1 MHARTWVK
9 RLTRL
14 GRVGRARARVV
25 YPGSRGRRRRGPLA
39 GERRD
44 GVGYQLIAST
54 PSGPMAAEAV
64 TDAVMADVRVL
75 AAEHGFS
82 GPELALDNIG
92 DQLVIAPPD
101 AEAMEEALARAMKS
115 VPDTEAE
122 EDVLDRMTVHRLRY
136 VLRSGA
142 ECDDCEILLVRV
154 GQFKAGG

>member
-1 MHARTWVK
+1 
-9 RLTRL
+9 
-14 GRVGRARARVV
+14 
-25 YPGSRGRRRRGPLA
+25 
-39 GERRD
+39 
-44 GVGYQLIAST
+44 VGYQLIAST
-54 PSGPMAAEAV
+54 PSGPMDAEAV
-64 TDAVMADVRVL
+64 TDAVMADVRGL

-82 GPELALDNIG
+82 GPEIALDNIG

-101 AEAMEEALARAMKS
+101 AEAMEQALARAMKS
-115 VPDTEAE
+115 VPDTEFD

>member
-1 MHARTWVK
+1 M
-9 RLTRL
+9 
-14 GRVGRARARVV
+14 
-25 YPGSRGRRRRGPLA
+25 
-39 GERRD
+39 
-44 GVGYQLIAST
+44 GYQLIAST

-115 VPDTEAE
+115 VPDTEAVE

>member
-1 MHARTWVK
+1 M
-9 RLTRL
+9 
-14 GRVGRARARVV
+14 
-25 YPGSRGRRRRGPLA
+25 
-39 GERRD
+39 
-44 GVGYQLIAST
+44 GYQLIAST

-75 AAEHGFS
+75 AVEHGFS

-115 VPDTEAE
+115 VPDTEVE
-122 EDVLDRMTVHRLRY
+122 EGLDRMTVHRLRY

>member
-1 MHARTWVK
+1 M
-9 RLTRL
+9 
-14 GRVGRARARVV
+14 
-25 YPGSRGRRRRGPLA
+25 
-39 GERRD
+39 
-44 GVGYQLIAST
+44 GYQLIAST

-92 DQLVIAPPD
+92 DQLVIAPPE

-115 VPDTEAE
+115 VPDTEV

-142 ECDDCEILLVRV
+142 ECDDCKILLVRV

>member
-1 MHARTWVK
+1 M
-9 RLTRL
+9 
-14 GRVGRARARVV
+14 
-25 YPGSRGRRRRGPLA
+25 
-39 GERRD
+39 
-44 GVGYQLIAST
+44 GYQLIAST

-82 GPELALDNIG
+82 GPQLALDDIG

-101 AEAMEEALARAMKS
+101 AEAMEGALARAMKG
-115 VPDTEAE
+115 VPDTEVDE
-122 EDVLDRMTVHRLRY
+122 GLDRMTVHRLRD

-154 GQFKAGG
+154 GQSKAGG

>member
-1 MHARTWVK
+1 M
-9 RLTRL
+9 
-14 GRVGRARARVV
+14 
-25 YPGSRGRRRRGPLA
+25 
-39 GERRD
+39 
-44 GVGYQLIAST
+44 GYQLIAST

-82 GPELALDNIG
+82 GPGLALDNIG

-115 VPDTEAE
+115 VPDTEVE

>member
-1 MHARTWVK
+1 M
-9 RLTRL
+9 
-14 GRVGRARARVV
+14 
-25 YPGSRGRRRRGPLA
+25 
-39 GERRD
+39 
-44 GVGYQLIAST
+44 GYQLIAST

-82 GPELALDNIG
+82 GPQLALDDIG

-115 VPDTEAE
+115 IPDNEVE
-122 EDVLDRMTVHRLRY
+122 EGLDRMTVHRLRY

>member
-1 MHARTWVK
+1 M
-9 RLTRL
+9 
-14 GRVGRARARVV
+14 
-25 YPGSRGRRRRGPLA
+25 
-39 GERRD
+39 
-44 GVGYQLIAST
+44 GYQLIAST

-82 GPELALDNIG
+82 GPELALDDIG

-115 VPDTEAE
+115 VPDNEVE
-122 EDVLDRMTVHRLRY
+122 EGLDRMTVHRLRY

>member
-1 MHARTWVK
+1 M
-9 RLTRL
+9 
-14 GRVGRARARVV
+14 
-25 YPGSRGRRRRGPLA
+25 
-39 GERRD
+39 
-44 GVGYQLIAST
+44 GYQLIAST

-82 GPELALDNIG
+82 GPQLALDDIG
-92 DQLVIAPPD
+92 DQITIAPAD
-101 AEAMEEALARAMKS
+101 AKAMEEALARAMKG
-115 VPDTEAE
+115 VPDTEFD

>member
-1 MHARTWVK
+1 
-9 RLTRL
+9 
-14 GRVGRARARVV
+14 
-25 YPGSRGRRRRGPLA
+25 
-39 GERRD
+39 
-44 GVGYQLIAST
+44 VGYQLIAST

-64 TDAVMADVRVL
+64 TDAVMTDVMVL

-82 GPELALDNIG
+82 GPEIALDNIG

-101 AEAMEEALARAMKS
+101 AEAMEEALARAMRS
-115 VPDTEAE
+115 VPDTEFD
-122 EDVLDRMTVHRLRY
+122 EDVLDRITVHRLRY

>member
-1 MHARTWVK
+1 
-9 RLTRL
+9 
-14 GRVGRARARVV
+14 
-25 YPGSRGRRRRGPLA
+25 
-39 GERRD
+39 
-44 GVGYQLIAST
+44 VGYQLIAST

-82 GPELALDNIG
+82 GPEIALDNIG

-115 VPDTEAE
+115 VPDNEVE
-122 EDVLDRMTVHRLRY
+122 EGLDRMTVHRLRY

>member
-1 MHARTWVK
+1 M
-9 RLTRL
+9 
-14 GRVGRARARVV
+14 
-25 YPGSRGRRRRGPLA
+25 
-39 GERRD
+39 
-44 GVGYQLIAST
+44 GYQLIAST

-82 GPELALDNIG
+82 GPQLALNDIG
-92 DQLVIAPPD
+92 DQLVITPAD

-115 VPDTEAE
+115 VPDTESE

-154 GQFKAGG
+154 GQSKAGG

>member
-1 MHARTWVK
+1 M
-9 RLTRL
+9 
-14 GRVGRARARVV
+14 
-25 YPGSRGRRRRGPLA
+25 
-39 GERRD
+39 
-44 GVGYQLIAST
+44 GYQLIAST

-75 AAEHGFS
+75 ATEHGFS
-82 GPELALDNIG
+82 GPEIALDNIG

-101 AEAMEEALARAMKS
+101 AEAMEQALARAMKS
-115 VPDTEAE
+115 VPDTEV

>member
-1 MHARTWVK
+1 MAAGGDAAALV
-9 RLTRL
+9 
-14 GRVGRARARVV
+14 
-25 YPGSRGRRRRGPLA
+25 

-44 GVGYQLIAST
+44 SVGYQLIAST
-54 PSGPMAAEAV
+54 PSGPLAAEAV

-92 DQLVIAPPD
+92 DQLVIAPSD
-101 AEAMEEALARAMKS
+101 AEAMEQALARAMKS
-115 VPDTEAE
+115 VPDTEV
-122 EDVLDRMTVHRLRY
+122 EDVLDSMAVHRLRY

>member
-1 MHARTWVK
+1 
-9 RLTRL
+9 
-14 GRVGRARARVV
+14 
-25 YPGSRGRRRRGPLA
+25 
-39 GERRD
+39 
-44 GVGYQLIAST
+44 VGYQLIAST

-64 TDAVMADVRVL
+64 TDAVMADVRIL

-92 DQLVIAPPD
+92 DRIVIAPPD

-115 VPDTEAE
+115 VPDTEVE

-142 ECDDCEILLVRV
+142 ECDDCEILLMRV
-154 GQFKAGG
+154 GS

>member
-1 MHARTWVK
+1 M
-9 RLTRL
+9 
-14 GRVGRARARVV
+14 
-25 YPGSRGRRRRGPLA
+25 
-39 GERRD
+39 
-44 GVGYQLIAST
+44 GYQLIANT
-54 PSGPMAAEAV
+54 PSGPVAAEAV

-82 GPELALDNIG
+82 GPQLALDDIG

-101 AEAMEEALARAMKS
+101 AEAMEEALARAMKG
-115 VPDTEAE
+115 VPDTEGE

-154 GQFKAGG
+154 GRSKAGD

>member
-1 MHARTWVK
+1 M
-9 RLTRL
+9 
-14 GRVGRARARVV
+14 
-25 YPGSRGRRRRGPLA
+25 
-39 GERRD
+39 
-44 GVGYQLIAST
+44 GYQLIAST

-82 GPELALDNIG
+82 GPELTLDNIG

-115 VPDTEAE
+115 VPDTEVE
-122 EDVLDRMTVHRLRY
+122 EGLDRVTVHRLRY

>member
-1 MHARTWVK
+1 M
-9 RLTRL
+9 
-14 GRVGRARARVV
+14 
-25 YPGSRGRRRRGPLA
+25 
-39 GERRD
+39 
-44 GVGYQLIAST
+44 GYQLIAST

-82 GPELALDNIG
+82 GPEFALDNIG
-92 DQLVIAPPD
+92 DQLVIAPLD
-101 AEAMEEALARAMKS
+101 AEAIEQALARAMKS
-115 VPDTEAE
+115 VPDTEFE

-154 GQFKAGG
+154 GQSKAGG

>member
-1 MHARTWVK
+1 M
-9 RLTRL
+9 
-14 GRVGRARARVV
+14 
-25 YPGSRGRRRRGPLA
+25 
-39 GERRD
+39 
-44 GVGYQLIAST
+44 GYQLIAST

-64 TDAVMADVRVL
+64 TDAVMADVMVL

-82 GPELALDNIG
+82 IPELALDNIG
-92 DQLVIAPPD
+92 DQLVISPPD

-115 VPDTEAE
+115 VPDTEV

-154 GQFKAGG
+154 GRFKAGG

>member
-1 MHARTWVK
+1 M
-9 RLTRL
+9 
-14 GRVGRARARVV
+14 
-25 YPGSRGRRRRGPLA
+25 
-39 GERRD
+39 
-44 GVGYQLIAST
+44 GYQLIART

-82 GPELALDNIG
+82 GPQLALDNIG

-101 AEAMEEALARAMKS
+101 AEAMEQALARAMKS
-115 VPDTEAE
+115 VPATEVE

>member
-1 MHARTWVK
+1 MR
-9 RLTRL
+9 R
-14 GRVGRARARVV
+14 GG
-25 YPGSRGRRRRGPLA
+25 RGREWCTLVAVGDDAAALV

-101 AEAMEEALARAMKS
+101 AEAMEEALARAMNS
-115 VPDTEAE
+115 VPDIGFE

-142 ECDDCEILLVRV
+142 ECDDCEILLVRG
-154 GQFKAGG
+154 GQPTAGG

>member
-1 MHARTWVK
+1 
-9 RLTRL
+9 
-14 GRVGRARARVV
+14 
-25 YPGSRGRRRRGPLA
+25 
-39 GERRD
+39 
-44 GVGYQLIAST
+44 VGYQLIAST

-115 VPDTEAE
+115 IPDNEVE
-122 EDVLDRMTVHRLRY
+122 EGLDRMTVHRLRY

-154 GQFKAGG
+154 GQSKAGG

>member
-1 MHARTWVK
+1 M
-9 RLTRL
+9 
-14 GRVGRARARVV
+14 
-25 YPGSRGRRRRGPLA
+25 
-39 GERRD
+39 
-44 GVGYQLIAST
+44 GYQLIAST

-82 GPELALDNIG
+82 GPQLALDNIG
-92 DQLVIAPPD
+92 DQLVIASPD

-115 VPDTEAE
+115 VPDNEVE
-122 EDVLDRMTVHRLRY
+122 EGLDRMTAHRLRY

>member
-1 MHARTWVK
+1 MA
-9 RLTRL
+9 
-14 GRVGRARARVV
+14 
-25 YPGSRGRRRRGPLA
+25 A
-39 GERRD
+39 GGDAAALVEERRD

-64 TDAVMADVRVL
+64 TDAVMADVRIL

-82 GPELALDNIG
+82 GLELALDNIG

-101 AEAMEEALARAMKS
+101 AEAMEQALARAMKG
-115 VPDTEAE
+115 VPDTEFG

-154 GQFKAGG
+154 GQFKAGS

>member
-1 MHARTWVK
+1 M
-9 RLTRL
+9 
-14 GRVGRARARVV
+14 
-25 YPGSRGRRRRGPLA
+25 
-39 GERRD
+39 
-44 GVGYQLIAST
+44 GYQLIAST
-54 PSGPMAAEAV
+54 PSGP
-64 TDAVMADVRVL
+64 MADVRVL

-101 AEAMEEALARAMKS
+101 AETMEDALARAMKS
-115 VPDTEAE
+115 VPDTEVD